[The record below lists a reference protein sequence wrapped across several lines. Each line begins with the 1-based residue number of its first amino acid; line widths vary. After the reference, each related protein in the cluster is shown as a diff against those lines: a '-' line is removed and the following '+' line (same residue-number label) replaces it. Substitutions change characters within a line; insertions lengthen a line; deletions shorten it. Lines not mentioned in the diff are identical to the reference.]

1 MQRRALWVWAQ
12 RPQVPADALEMKR
25 TSSVAQL
32 LKHIFRINGTLSL
45 WHIFLLFSFSFA
57 LGGYIGSG
65 IKQTYHGWMFLIYAA
80 PGLVL
85 GFFCVALVGVVDYF
99 IIRKLYFHF
108 DAALNEKWRD
118 KMMTISLIFSFTW
131 ACISLVLGIALAQF
145 IVSYSGVRI

>member
-1 MQRRALWVWAQ
+1 
-12 RPQVPADALEMKR
+12 
-25 TSSVAQL
+25 
-32 LKHIFRINGTLSL
+32 
-45 WHIFLLFSFSFA
+45 
-57 LGGYIGSG
+57 
-65 IKQTYHGWMFLIYAA
+65 MFLIYAA

-99 IIRKLYFHF
+99 IIRKLYFRF